1 MASVFSEDL
10 RIFNAENFKKAVSNQ
25 VGNTKLYFAF
35 GKCSSWANDSAPQ
48 QANTSVTSLNE
59 VWDNMIGAKLI
70 TGNEV
75 SHVTYRNDWTA
86 NTAYDAYDHCI
97 CSLQLFNP
105 EVKFFVVTSDWNVYK
120 CLSNNSGGLSTVM
133 PTQILTDRAVEEVDG
148 YVWKYMYTISD
159 ADKTRYV
166 TDNYIPVKTLQTN
179 DGSFQWLVQEAAVP
193 GAIEAIKVTDG
204 GVGYSNASNIIITIT
219 GDGFGAN
226 AVARINTQS
235 NVVSNVAIIT
245 KGSGY
250 TFANVNIEGGGGSG
264 ATFRAM
270 ISPTGGHGSDPIH
283 ELGASNLII
292 NPRLQSSEN
301 NKFPTT
307 NDFRQISL
315 IQDPLVRLAENV
327 ASNVTYSQYTTIYLD
342 TGRDDVFYQD
352 ELVYQ
357 GLTLSNTT
365 FKGTVL
371 SYDSANSILRV
382 TNAQGLVKIEE
393 LKSSNGASRI
403 PSGDVA
409 TIPGELQPFT
419 GKLLYINNLTPITR
433 AVDQTEDFKI
443 ILKF

>member
-25 VGNTKLYFAF
+25 VGNTKMYFTF
-35 GKCSSWANDSAPQ
+35 GKPYPWANDASPQ

-86 NTAYDAYDHCI
+86 NTAYDAYDHCT
-97 CSLQLFNP
+97 CSLQLFN
-105 EVKFFVVTSDWNVYK
+105 ENVKFFIVTSDWNVYK
-120 CLSNNSGGLSTVM
+120 CLSNNNGNISTVM

-159 ADKTRYV
+159 AEKSRYV
-166 TDNYIPVKTLQTN
+166 TNKYIPVKTLQSN
-179 DGSFQWLVQEAAVP
+179 DGSFQWLVQTAATS
-193 GAIEAIKVTDG
+193 GAIEAIKVTNG
-204 GVGYSNASNIIITIT
+204 GTNYSNASNIVITIT

-226 AVARINTQS
+226 AVARINTAS
-235 NVVSNVAIIT
+235 NTVSNVAIVT

-250 TFANVNIEGGGGSG
+250 TFANVNITGGGGSN

-270 ISPTGGHGSDPIH
+270 ISPTGGHGSDPIR

-292 NPRLQSSEN
+292 NPRLQASEN

-307 NDFRQISL
+307 NDYRQISL
-315 IQDPLVRLAENV
+315 IQDPFVRLTENV

-342 TGRDDVFYQD
+342 TGRDDVFSQD
-352 ELVYQ
+352 EIVWQ
-357 GLTLSNTT
+357 GLTLANAT
-365 FKGTVL
+365 FKGVVL

-382 TNAQGLVKIEE
+382 TNAQGLVKTEE

-403 PSGDVA
+403 PSGDIA
-409 TIPGELQPFT
+409 TIPGELQPYT
-419 GKLLYINNLTPITR
+419 GKLLYINNVTPIAR
-433 AVDQTEDFKI
+433 AADQTEDFKI

>member
-1 MASVFSEDL
+1 M
-10 RIFNAENFKKAVSNQ
+10 
-25 VGNTKLYFAF
+25 YFTF
-35 GKCSSWANDSAPQ
+35 GKPYPWANDASPQ

-86 NTAYDAYDHCI
+86 NTAYDAYDHCT
-97 CSLQLFNP
+97 CSLQLFN
-105 EVKFFVVTSDWNVYK
+105 ENVKFFIVTSDWNVYK
-120 CLSNNSGGLSTVM
+120 CLSNNNGNISTVM

-159 ADKTRYV
+159 AEKSRYV
-166 TDNYIPVKTLQTN
+166 TNKYIPVKTLQSN
-179 DGSFQWLVQEAAVP
+179 DGSFQWLVQTAATS
-193 GAIEAIKVTDG
+193 GAIEAIKVTNG
-204 GVGYSNASNIIITIT
+204 GTNYSNASNIVITIT

-226 AVARINTQS
+226 AVARINTAS
-235 NVVSNVAIIT
+235 NTVSNVAIVT

-250 TFANVNIEGGGGSG
+250 TFANVNITGGGGSN

-270 ISPTGGHGSDPIH
+270 ISPTGGHGSDPIR

-292 NPRLQSSEN
+292 NPRLQASEN

-307 NDFRQISL
+307 NDYRQISL
-315 IQDPLVRLAENV
+315 IQDPFVRLTENV

-342 TGRDDVFYQD
+342 TGRDDVFSQD
-352 ELVYQ
+352 EIVWQ
-357 GLTLSNTT
+357 GLTLANAT
-365 FKGTVL
+365 FKGVVL

-382 TNAQGLVKIEE
+382 TNAQGLVKTEE

-403 PSGDVA
+403 PSGDIA
-409 TIPGELQPFT
+409 TIPGELQPYT
-419 GKLLYINNLTPITR
+419 GKLLYINNVTPIAR
-433 AVDQTEDFKI
+433 AADQTEDFKI